1 MKSRIAV
8 AALLLASLIL
18 GCSGQMES
26 KPQTAPQT
34 AMPESINIEDIN
46 VTQELQELEQLLQ
59 ELENLD
65 AEFNV

>member
-1 MKSRIAV
+1 
-8 AALLLASLIL
+8 
-18 GCSGQMES
+18 MES